1 MLLAENVDNVGK
13 EGGILC
19 RVVGILV
26 IKQLA
31 CFPTL
36 AISNQSWE
44 MIAADDDEDG
54 DLKEKK
60 KQEN

>member
-1 MLLAENVDNVGK
+1 M
-13 EGGILC
+13 
-19 RVVGILV
+19 VGILV

-44 MIAADDDEDG
+44 MIDAGDDEDGG

>member
-31 CFPTL
+31 CFLTL

-44 MIAADDDEDG
+44 MIAADHDDDDG
-54 DLKEKK
+54 GDFQKVT
-60 KQEN
+60 